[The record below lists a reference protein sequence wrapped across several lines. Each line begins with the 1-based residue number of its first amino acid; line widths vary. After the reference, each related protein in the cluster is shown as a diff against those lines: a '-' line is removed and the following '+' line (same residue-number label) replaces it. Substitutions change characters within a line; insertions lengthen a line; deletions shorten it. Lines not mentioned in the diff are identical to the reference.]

1 MSEQDNKKVIR
12 WLLIV
17 VGLIMIMV
25 VFGGYVRLTRSGL
38 SIVEWNPISGVIPP
52 IGEAAWE
59 AEFAKYLQ
67 TPEGALIN
75 HSITLAQYKEIFY
88 VEYIHRLIAR
98 FAGLIVVIPLF
109 YYLYKGIIP
118 RRKSFVYLAIGA
130 LFGFQGFLGW
140 YMVSSGLVENPA
152 VDHFRLTTHLLMA
165 LFLLALTM
173 WTALRHIHGFP
184 KVYRAG
190 RGSRPF
196 VLTAVML
203 IILVIQITYGGF
215 VAGLKAGWISN
226 TFPLMGG
233 KWIPS
238 ALFSQFDVWWQNL
251 ISAPVGVHFVHRW
264 FAFVVLGAAIWLYT
278 ITKRYAYS
286 ANVQK
291 EVVTFLG
298 LVAVQIT
305 LGVITIW
312 FSVPLVLALS
322 HQAVGLLL
330 FVVAVY
336 IRYEVVHTAVP
347 QHVTARQT
355 AVARSGD

>member
-1 MSEQDNKKVIR
+1 MSEQDNNKVIR

-17 VGLIMIMV
+17 IGLIMIMV

-59 AEFAKYLQ
+59 AEFAKYQQ
-67 TPEGALIN
+67 TPEGELIN
-75 HSITLAQYKEIFY
+75 YNMTLEGYKRIFY

-109 YYLYKGIIP
+109 YYIYKDIIP
-118 RRKSFVYLAIGA
+118 RRRSFVYLLIGA

-173 WTALRHIHGFP
+173 WTALGHINHFP
-184 KVYRAG
+184 KRNKAG
-190 RGSRPF
+190 RGSLPF
-196 VLTAVML
+196 VLSAVVLVIL
-203 IILVIQITYGGF
+203 IIQITYGGF

-226 TFPLMGG
+226 TFPLMAG

-238 ALFSQFDVWWQNL
+238 TLFSQFDVWWQNL
-251 ISAPVGVHFVHRW
+251 ISSPVGVHFVHRW
-264 FAFVVLGAAIWLYT
+264 FAFVVLAAAAGLYF
-278 ITKRYAYS
+278 ITRRHEYS
-286 ANVQK
+286 ANVHK
-291 EVVTFLG
+291 AVIIFLS
-298 LVAVQIT
+298 LVGVQIA
-305 LGVITIW
+305 LGVIVIW
-312 FSVPLVLALS
+312 FSVPLILALS

-336 IRYEVVHTAVP
+336 IRYEIVHTAVP
-347 QHVTARQT
+347 AKIREPQT
-355 AVARSGD
+355 AVAQTGD